1 MKRYPPIPT
10 VAGAPDDLLTGHLW
24 LLELIDGP
32 HLRFRMDE
40 SGLIRFG
47 DRDAVYDDPDE
58 LPAAY
63 RHAARHVRQRFD
75 REALRN
81 AVEDVADVVFFGVA
95 TSRRGT
101 EYDWDRTPS
110 FLGHDVWSADA
121 GAFRP
126 PDAAEAIFERLGL
139 DAVNAVERERRAR
152 DFDPEAYTV
161 PSSAWYDGPAAGV
174 VVRNKTD
181 GRGVIRTESDVRG
194 GSDTGVHRDNVT
206 NDVSPAD
213 AAVTYGSDERLRRIA
228 TRIEDHG
235 HPVTVGALA
244 ERAFEAFL
252 RERHQAV
259 SRDGE
264 GSTGEAVRS
273 ELIDRARVF
282 LDDDGR

>member
-1 MKRYPPIPT
+1 M
-10 VAGAPDDLLTGHLW
+10 ADAPDDLLAGHLW

-63 RHAARHVRQRFD
+63 GHAVRHVQERFD
-75 REALRN
+75 REALRD

-126 PDAAEAIFERLGL
+126 PDAAEAIFDRLGL
-139 DAVNAVERERRAR
+139 DAVNAIERERRAR

-194 GSDTGVHRDNVT
+194 GSDTNVHSDTDVHSDSVT
-206 NDVSPAD
+206 DDVSSAD
-213 AAVTYGSDERLRRIA
+213 AATTYGSHERLHRIA
-228 TRIEDHG
+228 IRIEDHDQ
-235 HPVTVGALA
+235 PVTVDALA
-244 ERAFEAFL
+244 DRAFEAFL
-252 RERHQAV
+252 RERHRAV

-264 GSTGEAVRS
+264 GSPGEAVRS
-273 ELIDRARVF
+273 ELVSRARRF